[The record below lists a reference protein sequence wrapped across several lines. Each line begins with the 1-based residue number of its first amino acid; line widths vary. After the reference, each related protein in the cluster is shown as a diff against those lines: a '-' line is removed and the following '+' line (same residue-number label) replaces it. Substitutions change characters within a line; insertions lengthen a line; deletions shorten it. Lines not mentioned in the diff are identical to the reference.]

1 LATHQLRQNGRM
13 LLTVERLERILTT
26 EWMPRV
32 LGEEAARA
40 ATQPPGLASGTP
52 APAFDLPS
60 LDDATRR
67 LSLGQ
72 FLGRRLLLAFFRPD
86 CGHCDAFAPR
96 LARLPIGGDG
106 RHPAL
111 LVLSTGTAAENE
123 VFRSKHG
130 LRCPVALTD

>member
-1 LATHQLRQNGRM
+1 MDWMVVAVAVSWVALVAVAALCYLLATHQLRQNRLM

-40 ATQPPGLASGTP
+40 ATQPPGLAPGTP

-60 LDDATRR
+60 LDDSSRR

-86 CGHCDAFAPR
+86 CGHCDALAP
-96 LARLPIGGDG
+96 
-106 RHPAL
+106 
-111 LVLSTGTAAENE
+111 
-123 VFRSKHG
+123 
-130 LRCPVALTD
+130 